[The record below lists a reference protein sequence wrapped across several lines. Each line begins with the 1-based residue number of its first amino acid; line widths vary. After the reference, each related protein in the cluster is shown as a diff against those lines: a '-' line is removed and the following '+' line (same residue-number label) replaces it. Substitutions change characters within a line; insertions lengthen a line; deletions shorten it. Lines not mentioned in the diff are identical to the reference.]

1 LPAGEGPRRKTSAV
15 IAVTALGAALLVP
28 ATYAVLRTFDVLV
41 LPPEPNPA
49 TIVWSAHIAMFWRL
63 NIAAYVASMATPL
76 LYMAAD
82 ANLARTARVLSV
94 SVLPVTA
101 MIALQGFLLP

>member
-1 LPAGEGPRRKTSAV
+1 LPV
-15 IAVTALGAALLVP
+15 ISVTALGAVLLVP
-28 ATYAVLRTFDVLV
+28 ATYAALRTVDVLV

-63 NIAAYVASMATPL
+63 NIGAYVAGMATPL

-82 ANLARTARVLSV
+82 WNLARTVRVLSA
-94 SVLPVTA
+94 SVFAVAA
-101 MIALQGFLLP
+101 MIAIQGLLLP